1 MRMGRTF
8 GWRSAVLVAA
18 LLGAASCAENIT
30 TPGRCP
36 DYCPTDTLQLVDTV
50 LTGVVVA
57 DTSIRGF
64 NSVPDLE
71 FTLAGDQDSL
81 RALTYL
87 RFQALPQTWYP
98 GTDTVNV
105 GTIDSVTIDLY
116 LNGRD
121 TAAKN
126 LRLLTYQAPPNYDST
141 TTALFDTL
149 AIYAGG
155 PLLDAVP
162 IGDSISTG
170 SIHQLLPVAAFTP
183 PAADSFRL
191 GLVVD
196 ARGSIPTT
204 VTLASTQTGTPV
216 RLTYYVHGAAPKDT
230 FSTSLQVIPD
240 FDTYA
245 RNPEPVSGTSTGIIV
260 GDQPAARAFVRFQL
274 PPYLEDSVT
283 VLRATLQVR
292 LRNAASGRPGEGFI
306 VNVSPVLRYYGGK
319 SIIITDTTVAGSGAI
334 TAGDT
339 GTVNLEMARVL
350 RLWHGVAS
358 DSLPRVVQIANRFEF
373 FSMGGFDAL
382 GSAGGADAP
391 RLLVTYIRPITF
403 GVP

>member
-1 MRMGRTF
+1 MPMGRTF
-8 GWRSAVLVAA
+8 GWRSAAFVAA

-36 DYCPTDTLQLVDTV
+36 DYCPTDTLQMVDTV
-50 LTGVVVA
+50 LTGVVVS

-64 NSVPDLE
+64 NSVAGLE

-87 RFQALPQTWYP
+87 RFQKLPQTWYP

-105 GTIDSVTIDLY
+105 GTIDSVVMDLH

-121 TAAKN
+121 TAAKD
-126 LRLLTYQAPPNYDST
+126 LKLLTYAAPATYDS
-141 TTALFDTL
+141 TTALFDSL

-155 PLLDAVP
+155 PVLDTVS
-162 IGDSISTG
+162 IGDSVSSG
-170 SIHQLLPVAAFTP
+170 SIHQVLPVAAFTP
-183 PAADSFRL
+183 QAADSFRQ
-191 GLVVD
+191 GLVID

-245 RNPEPVSGTSTGIIV
+245 RNPEQVPGTTTGIVV
-260 GDQPAARAFVRFQL
+260 GDQPAARAFVRFAL
-274 PPYLEDSVT
+274 PAYLEDSVT
-283 VLRATLQVR
+283 VLRATLQLR
-292 LRNAASGRPGEGFI
+292 LREPARGRPGEAFI
-306 VNVSPVLRYYGGK
+306 VNVTPVLRYYGGK
-319 SIIITDTTVAGSGAI
+319 SILVADTTVAGAGAI
-334 TAGDT
+334 IAGDT

-358 DSLPRVVQIANRFEF
+358 DSLPRVVQIGNRFEF
-373 FSMGGFDAL
+373 FSMGGFDAF
-382 GSAGGADAP
+382 GSAGGTDAP
-391 RLLVTYIRPITF
+391 KLLVTYIRPFTF